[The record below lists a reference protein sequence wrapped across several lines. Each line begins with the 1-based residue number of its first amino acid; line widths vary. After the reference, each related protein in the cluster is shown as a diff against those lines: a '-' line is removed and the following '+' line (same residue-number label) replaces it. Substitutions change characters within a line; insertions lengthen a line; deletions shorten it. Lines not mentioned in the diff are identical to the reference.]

1 MSLKYERIE
10 NIKRYA
16 WECIV
21 KWKRTNGQ
29 FPFSH
34 SFHHLVIT
42 LLSDL
47 QIRVGSRFLLKEGI
61 LIFIS
66 TIKNYIPGGK
76 SDAGILYVQH
86 KQWLGLGGFQNFHF

>member
-1 MSLKYERIE
+1 MIWLGMYV
-10 NIKRYA
+10 
-16 WECIV
+16 V
-21 KWKRTNGQ
+21 KWKLTNGQ

-76 SDAGILYVQH
+76 PGAGIL
-86 KQWLGLGGFQNFHF
+86 LR